1 MAFALAVMDMA
12 GTTVFDGDAVNVCL
26 REAVARVARR
36 AVTRDEVNRV
46 MGIAKPVAIAQLL
59 GKRGPDDPQVQ
70 DVLAD
75 FQERM
80 LAFYRNSPEVREI
93 SGAADV
99 FRRLR
104 AQGIRVAL
112 ETGFSRPIANAVL
125 ARLGWE
131 CGKQID
137 ASVTVDDVPA
147 GRPAPYL
154 IHRAMELTGVID
166 VRAVIKVGDT
176 PVDLLEG
183 DNAQCGMIVG
193 VTEGSHTAEQLRP
206 YPHTALI
213 PTIRELPD
221 LIASRAAGKT
231 SR

>member
-1 MAFALAVMDMA
+1 MAFELAVMDMA

-26 REAVARVARR
+26 REALRHVAGQTVS
-36 AVTRDEVNRV
+36 RDAVNRV
-46 MGIAKPVAIAQLL
+46 MGIAKGVAIAQLL
-59 GKRGPDDPQVQ
+59 QKPGPDDPLVQ

-80 LAFYRNSPEVREI
+80 LGYYRTSPAVREI
-93 SGAADV
+93 PSATET
-99 FRRLR
+99 FRFLR
-104 AQGIRVAL
+104 EGGIRVVL
-112 ETGFSRPIANAVL
+112 DTGFSRPIADAVL
-125 ARLGWE
+125 LRLGWQSGNVIE
-131 CGKQID
+131 G
-137 ASVTVDDVPA
+137 SVTVDDVPA
-147 GRPAPYL
+147 GRPAPFM
-154 IHRAMELTGVID
+154 IFRAMEMTGVAD
-166 VRAVIKVGDT
+166 VRKVIKVGDT

-213 PTIRELPD
+213 PTIRDLSE
-221 LIASRAAGKT
+221 LIASRQRA

>member
-12 GTTVFDGDAVNVCL
+12 GTTVFDADAVNVCL
-26 REAVARVARR
+26 REALAHVARHS
-36 AVTRDEVNRV
+36 VTRDDVNRV

-59 GKRGPDDPQVQ
+59 DKSGPDDPLVQ

-80 LAFYRNSPEVREI
+80 LAFYRTNPAVREM
-93 SGAADV
+93 SGAFEV

-104 AQGIRVAL
+104 AMGIRVAL
-112 ETGFSRPIANAVL
+112 DTGFSRAIADAVL
-125 ARLGWE
+125 KRLGWE

-147 GRPAPYL
+147 GRPAPYM
-154 IHRAMELTGVID
+154 IYRAMELTGVID
-166 VRAVIKVGDT
+166 VRTVIKVGDT

-213 PTIRELPD
+213 PTIRELPE
-221 LIASRAAGKT
+221 LIASRGAGKI